1 MLIENRAAKTKFQA
15 TGLDGSDKDR
25 KHNMRPSNKSRSRNK
40 GGNRRQHN
48 NNNSNANVVN
58 RVFDSAGPEGKVR
71 GTPQQIVEK
80 YSQLARDA
88 QLSGDR
94 VAAESFMQH
103 SEHYLRM
110 LAVAQ
115 REQAARQA
123 EQTARQAEQAARQAE
138 QAERHAEQQR
148 QRNEQRAQQQESAKV
163 AEADLAAAPQP
174 DVNPVAE
181 IVDTPENKPA
191 KRKPRART
199 RKPAATVEDIAEDNT
214 ASLVE

>member
-1 MLIENRAAKTKFQA
+1 
-15 TGLDGSDKDR
+15 
-25 KHNMRPSNKSRSRNK
+25 MRPSNKSRSRNK

-48 NNNSNANVVN
+48 NNNNNTNIVN

-103 SEHYLRM
+103 SEHYSRM
-110 LAVAQ
+110 LAVAM
-115 REQAARQA
+115 RAQA
-123 EQTARQAEQAARQAE
+123 EKQAEHAARQAE

-148 QRNEQRAQQQESAKV
+148 QRNEQRAQQQQQNVKQDADP
-163 AEADLAAAPQP
+163 AEAPQP
-174 DVNPVAE
+174 EVTPAQLVE
-181 IVDTPENKPA
+181 TPENKPA
-191 KRKPRART
+191 PKRKSRPRT
-199 RKPAATVEDIAEDNT
+199 RKPAVTSEEASSQVVE
-214 ASLVE
+214 

>member
-1 MLIENRAAKTKFQA
+1 
-15 TGLDGSDKDR
+15 
-25 KHNMRPSNKSRSRNK
+25 MRPSNKSRSRNK
-40 GGNRRQHN
+40 GGNRRQNTN
-48 NNNSNANVVN
+48 NNANIVN

-103 SEHYLRM
+103 SEHYSRM

-115 REQAARQA
+115 REQAEKQA
-123 EQTARQAEQAARQAE
+123 EHAARQAE

-148 QRNEQRAQQQESAKV
+148 QRNDQRTQQQNTANQDPDPV
-163 AEADLAAAPQP
+163 DAPQP
-174 DVNPVAE
+174 DVISAQLV
-181 IVDTPENKPA
+181 VTPENSPAPA
-191 KRKPRART
+191 KRKSRPRT
-199 RKPAATVEDIAEDNT
+199 RKPAVSTDEAPSSVVE
-214 ASLVE
+214 

>member
-1 MLIENRAAKTKFQA
+1 
-15 TGLDGSDKDR
+15 
-25 KHNMRPSNKSRSRNK
+25 MRPSNKSRSRNK

-48 NNNSNANVVN
+48 NNSNTNIVN

-103 SEHYLRM
+103 SEHYSRM

-115 REQAARQA
+115 REQAEKQA
-123 EQTARQAEQAARQAE
+123 EHAARQAE
-138 QAERHAEQQR
+138 QAEQQR
-148 QRNEQRAQQQESAKV
+148 QRNEQRAQQNAPKPESNP
-163 AEADLAAAPQP
+163 AEAPQP
-174 DVNPVAE
+174 EVVSAQLVE
-181 IVDTPENKPA
+181 TPENSPQPKA
-191 KRKPRART
+191 QRKSRPRT
-199 RKPAATVEDIAEDNT
+199 RKAAVTPDETSSTPAE
-214 ASLVE
+214 

>member
-1 MLIENRAAKTKFQA
+1 
-15 TGLDGSDKDR
+15 
-25 KHNMRPSNKSRSRNK
+25 MRPSNKSRSRNK

-48 NNNSNANVVN
+48 NNNNNTNIVN

-103 SEHYLRM
+103 SEHYSRM
-110 LAVAQ
+110 LAVAM
-115 REQAARQA
+115 RAQA
-123 EQTARQAEQAARQAE
+123 EKQAEHAARQAE

-148 QRNEQRAQQQESAKV
+148 QRNEQRAQQQQHAKP
-163 AEADLAAAPQP
+163 EADPAEAPQP
-174 DVNPVAE
+174 EMAPAQLVE
-181 IVDTPENKPA
+181 TLENKPA
-191 KRKPRART
+191 PKRKSRPRT
-199 RKPAATVEDIAEDNT
+199 RKPAVTSEEAPSQVAD
-214 ASLVE
+214 

>member
-1 MLIENRAAKTKFQA
+1 
-15 TGLDGSDKDR
+15 
-25 KHNMRPSNKSRSRNK
+25 MRPSNKSRSRNK
-40 GGNRRQHN
+40 GGNRRQN
-48 NNNSNANVVN
+48 NNNNNTNIVN

-103 SEHYLRM
+103 SEHYSRM

-115 REQAARQA
+115 AEQAAKQA
-123 EQTARQAEQAARQAE
+123 EHAARQAE

-148 QRNEQRAQQQESAKV
+148 QRNEQRAQQQVQEQPV
-163 AEADLAAAPQP
+163 ADPALAPQP
-174 DVNPVAE
+174 ELTSAQMVE
-181 IVDTPENKPA
+181 TPENKPA
-191 KRKPRART
+191 PKRKSRPRT
-199 RKPAATVEDIAEDNT
+199 RKPAVTIEEAPSQVVE
-214 ASLVE
+214 

>member
-1 MLIENRAAKTKFQA
+1 
-15 TGLDGSDKDR
+15 
-25 KHNMRPSNKSRSRNK
+25 MRPSNKSRSRNK
-40 GGNRRQHN
+40 GNRRQN
-48 NNNSNANVVN
+48 NNTNIVN

-103 SEHYLRM
+103 AEHYSRM

-115 REQAARQA
+115 AEQAARQA
-123 EQTARQAEQAARQAE
+123 EHAARQAE

-148 QRNEQRAQQQESAKV
+148 QRNGQRAQQQQRQSAKAADP
-163 AEADLAAAPQP
+163 AEAPQP
-174 DVNPVAE
+174 EVSSAQLVE
-181 IVDTPENKPA
+181 TPENNPA
-191 KRKPRART
+191 PKRKSRPRT
-199 RKPAATVEDIAEDNT
+199 RKPAITTEEAPSPMAE
-214 ASLVE
+214 

>member
-1 MLIENRAAKTKFQA
+1 
-15 TGLDGSDKDR
+15 
-25 KHNMRPSNKSRSRNK
+25 MRPSNKSRSRNK
-40 GGNRRQHN
+40 GGNRRQN
-48 NNNSNANVVN
+48 NNNNANIVN

-103 SEHYLRM
+103 SEHYSRM

-115 REQAARQA
+115 REQAEKQA
-123 EQTARQAEQAARQAE
+123 EHAARQAE

-148 QRNEQRAQQQESAKV
+148 QRNEQRAKQENTAKEPDPV
-163 AEADLAAAPQP
+163 DAPQP
-174 DVNPVAE
+174 DIIPAQLVV
-181 IVDTPENKPA
+181 TPENNPA
-191 KRKPRART
+191 PIKRKSRPRT
-199 RKPAATVEDIAEDNT
+199 RKPAVSPEQAAPSSVAE
-214 ASLVE
+214 

>member
-1 MLIENRAAKTKFQA
+1 
-15 TGLDGSDKDR
+15 
-25 KHNMRPSNKSRSRNK
+25 MRPSNKSRSRNK
-40 GGNRRQHN
+40 GNRRQN
-48 NNNSNANVVN
+48 NNNNTNIVN

-103 SEHYLRM
+103 SEHYSRM

-115 REQAARQA
+115 AEQAAKQA
-123 EQTARQAEQAARQAE
+123 EHAARQAE

-148 QRNEQRAQQQESAKV
+148 QRNEQRAQQQQQNAKP
-163 AEADLAAAPQP
+163 EADPFDAPQP
-174 DVNPVAE
+174 DVVAAH

-191 KRKPRART
+191 PKRKSRPRT
-199 RKPAATVEDIAEDNT
+199 RKPAVTAEETPSQVVE
-214 ASLVE
+214 

>member
-1 MLIENRAAKTKFQA
+1 
-15 TGLDGSDKDR
+15 
-25 KHNMRPSNKSRSRNK
+25 MRPSNKSRARNK
-40 GGNRRQHN
+40 GGNRRPN
-48 NNNSNANVVN
+48 NNNNNANIVN

-103 SEHYLRM
+103 SEHYSRM

-115 REQAARQA
+115 KEQAAKQA
-123 EQTARQAEQAARQAE
+123 EHAARQAE

-148 QRNEQRAQQQESAKV
+148 QRNEQRAKQQEQAQ
-163 AEADLAAAPQP
+163 AEHVQP
-174 DVNPVAE
+174 EVVEAQLVE
-181 IVDTPENKPA
+181 TPENKAP
-191 KRKPRART
+191 KRPSRPRT
-199 RKPAATVEDIAEDNT
+199 RKPAVAASDTPAAEQ
-214 ASLVE
+214 A